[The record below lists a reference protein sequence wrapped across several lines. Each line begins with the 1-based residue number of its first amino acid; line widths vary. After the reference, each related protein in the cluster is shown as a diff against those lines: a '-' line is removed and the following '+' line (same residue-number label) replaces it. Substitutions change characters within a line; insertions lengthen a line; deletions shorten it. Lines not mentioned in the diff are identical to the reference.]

1 MRRWLGAQREDLAA
15 AVRAANE
22 EINAQ
27 VAAASAKDRENSQLW
42 EQARRHEA
50 VNRGCRGLQAAVLPA
65 SNGVHIMGSSAL
77 STLPLP
83 CQGQQAAKRVSCAL
97 CSL

>member
-1 MRRWLGAQREDLAA
+1 MRHAWLAAAQREDLAA

-42 EQARRHEA
+42 EQARRHM
-50 VNRGCRGLQAAVLPA
+50 Q
-65 SNGVHIMGSSAL
+65 HAL
-77 STLPLP
+77 
-83 CQGQQAAKRVSCAL
+83 A
-97 CSL
+97 

>member
-1 MRRWLGAQREDLAA
+1 MRGGLGVQREDLAA

-42 EQARRHEA
+42 EQARRT
-50 VNRGCRGLQAAVLPA
+50 
-65 SNGVHIMGSSAL
+65 M
-77 STLPLP
+77 
-83 CQGQQAAKRVSCAL
+83 QQAMRRL
-97 CSL
+97 